1 MSRKLVVISAG
12 LSVPSSTRMLADRIS
27 GAVQREVTARGESLE
42 VEVVELRGL
51 AREIADHLVS
61 GMPPS
66 ALRQALTAV
75 SSADA
80 VVAVSPVFTASYS
93 GLFKSFVDLLDNDAL
108 TGKPVLIAATA
119 GTARH
124 SLVLDHALRPLFSY
138 LRAVVVPTG
147 VFAATEDFGGK
158 SNEGAG
164 SEGTGNEGD
173 LSLDRRV
180 ARAASELGAL
190 LVSTSGAVPGF
201 TAPAVDEVGKLDR
214 ISEDSLTPF
223 EQMLG
228 SQLR

>member
-1 MSRKLVVISAG
+1 MSRKLVVMSAG

-27 GAVQREVTARGESLE
+27 GAVQREVTARGEGLE

-66 ALRQALTAV
+66 ALREALAAV

-80 VVAVSPVFTASYS
+80 VVAVTPVFTASYS

-124 SLVLDHALRPLFSY
+124 SLVLEHALRPLFSY

-147 VFAATEDFGGK
+147 VFAATEDFGG
-158 SNEGAG
+158 
-164 SEGTGNEGD
+164 TGGEGD
-173 LSLDRRV
+173 DGLDRRV

-190 LVSTSGAVPGF
+190 LVSTSGSVPGF
-201 TAPAVDEVGKLDR
+201 TAPAVDEVGKVDR
-214 ISEDSLTPF
+214 LGDEDITPF
-223 EQMLG
+223 EQLLG
-228 SQLR
+228 NQLR

>member
-1 MSRKLVVISAG
+1 MARKLVVISAG
-12 LSVPSSTRMLADRIS
+12 LSVPSSTRILADKIS
-27 GAVQREVTARGESLE
+27 GAVQREVTARGEGLD

-66 ALRQALTAV
+66 ALRQALGAV

-80 VVAVSPVFTASYS
+80 VVAVTPVFTASYS
-93 GLFKSFVDLLDNDAL
+93 GLFKSFIDLLDPDAL
-108 TGKPVLIAATA
+108 TGKPVLIGATA
-119 GTARH
+119 GTPRH

-147 VFAATEDFGGK
+147 VFAATEDFGG
-158 SNEGAG
+158 AG
-164 SEGTGNEGD
+164 GRDGEDG
-173 LSLDRRV
+173 LARRV

-190 LVSTSGAVPGF
+190 LVSTAGSVPGF
-201 TAPAVDEVGKLDR
+201 TAPAVDEVGKVDR

-223 EQMLG
+223 EQLLG
-228 SQLR
+228 NQLR

>member
-1 MSRKLVVISAG
+1 MARKLVVISAG

-27 GAVQREVTARGESLE
+27 GSVQREVTARGESLE

-66 ALRQALTAV
+66 ALRQALAAV

-80 VVAVSPVFTASYS
+80 VVAVTPVFTASYS

-119 GTARH
+119 GTPRH
-124 SLVLDHALRPLFSY
+124 SLVLDHALRPLFTY

-147 VFAATEDFGGK
+147 VFAATEDFGGQGGGRDG
-158 SNEGAG
+158 EDG
-164 SEGTGNEGD
+164 
-173 LSLDRRV
+173 LDRRV

-190 LVSTSGAVPGF
+190 LVATSGSVPGF
-201 TAPAVDEVGKLDR
+201 TAPAVDEVGKVDR

>member
-12 LSVPSSTRMLADRIS
+12 LSVPSSTRILADRIS
-27 GAVQREVTARGESLE
+27 GAVQREVSSRGESLE

-66 ALRQALTAV
+66 ALRHALTAV

-80 VVAVSPVFTASYS
+80 VLAVTPVFTASYS
-93 GLFKSFVDLLDNDAL
+93 GLFKSFIDLLDNDAL

-147 VFAATEDFGGK
+147 VFAATEDFGG
-158 SNEGAG
+158 SGG
-164 SEGTGNEGD
+164 QDGD
-173 LSLDRRV
+173 GLDRRV

-190 LVSTSGAVPGF
+190 LVSTSGSVPGF
-201 TAPAVDEVGKLDR
+201 TAPAVDEVGKVDR
-214 ISEDSLTPF
+214 ISEESLTPF
-223 EQMLG
+223 EQLLG
-228 SQLR
+228 NQLR

>member
-1 MSRKLVVISAG
+1 MSRRLVVISAG

-27 GAVQREVTARGESLE
+27 GAVQREVTARGEALE
-42 VEVVELRGL
+42 VEVIELRGL

-66 ALRQALTAV
+66 GLRSALAAV
-75 SSADA
+75 SEADA
-80 VVAVSPVFTASYS
+80 VVAVTPVFTASYS

-124 SLVLDHALRPLFSY
+124 SLVLEHALRPLFSY

-147 VFAATEDFGGK
+147 VFAATEDFGT
-158 SNEGAG
+158 AG
-164 SEGTGNEGD
+164 GPDGEDG
-173 LSLDRRV
+173 LDRRI
-180 ARAASELGAL
+180 ARAAAELGAL
-190 LVSTSGAVPGF
+190 LVSTSGSVPGF
-201 TAPAVDEVGKLDR
+201 TAPTVDEVGKVDR

-223 EQMLG
+223 EELLG
-228 SQLR
+228 NQLR

>member
-1 MSRKLVVISAG
+1 MARKLVVISAG
-12 LSVPSSTRMLADRIS
+12 LSVPSSTRILADRIS

-66 ALRQALTAV
+66 ALRQALSAV

-80 VVAVSPVFTASYS
+80 VVAVTPVFTTSYS
-93 GLFKSFVDLLDNDAL
+93 GLFKSFIDLLDPDVL

-119 GTARH
+119 GTPRH
-124 SLVLDHALRPLFSY
+124 SLVLDHALRPLFTY

-147 VFAATEDFGGK
+147 VFAATEDFG
-158 SNEGAG
+158 SNGGRDGEDG
-164 SEGTGNEGD
+164 
-173 LSLDRRV
+173 LDRRI

-190 LVSTSGAVPGF
+190 LVSTSGSVPGF
-201 TAPAVDEVGKLDR
+201 TAPAVDEVGKVDR

-223 EQMLG
+223 EQLLG
-228 SQLR
+228 NQLR